1 MLNPLIALVLLAQT
15 PDESAR
21 LADAAVQERNYDEA
35 IVILNKAVAVNP
47 KWRAGW
53 WRLAS
58 VFYDTE
64 NYAAA
69 RPAFEQM
76 IELDP
81 KPGAPWVLLGL
92 CEFQLKDYTLALQ
105 HLQRGDALGL
115 ASEPDL
121 LGVAR
126 YHQALLLILAG
137 KFDIAQI
144 LLDQLSRN
152 GDSAEAVTFAQGL
165 AALRISGLPDSVD
178 DSTGLI
184 HSVGAIQ
191 YAVAQRKI
199 KEALES
205 YKELIARSPSMPNLH
220 LSFAALL
227 VQMNDLK
234 AAENEMRT
242 ELKLYP
248 QSVEARLRLCALLEE
263 GSPNEMV
270 SIAKEAVDL
279 DPKSFKTHFHLGRL
293 LYKIEKFNESA
304 KELEISRDLDP
315 SSSMV
320 RFALIRAYK
329 ALGKQSEARQEAEAF
344 QRLRTAE
351 EEFRTTGHL
360 PLSFFETH

>member
-1 MLNPLIALVLLAQT
+1 M
-15 PDESAR
+15 
-21 LADAAVQERNYDEA
+21 
-35 IVILNKAVAVNP
+35 
-47 KWRAGW
+47 
-53 WRLAS
+53 
-58 VFYDTE
+58 
-64 NYAAA
+64 
-69 RPAFEQM
+69 
-76 IELDP
+76 
-81 KPGAPWVLLGL
+81 
-92 CEFQLKDYTLALQ
+92 
-105 HLQRGDALGL
+105 
-115 ASEPDL
+115 
-121 LGVAR
+121 
-126 YHQALLLILAG
+126 
-137 KFDIAQI
+137 
-144 LLDQLSRN
+144 
-152 GDSAEAVTFAQGL
+152 
-165 AALRISGLPDSVD
+165 
-178 DSTGLI
+178 
-184 HSVGAIQ
+184 
-191 YAVAQRKI
+191 AQRKI
-199 KEALES
+199 KEASES

-248 QSVEARLRLCALLEE
+248 QSVEARLRLCALLED

-270 SIAKEAVDL
+270 SIAQEAVDL

-293 LYKIEKFNESA
+293 LYKIEKYNDST

-329 ALGKQSEARQEAEAF
+329 ATGKQAEARQEAEAF